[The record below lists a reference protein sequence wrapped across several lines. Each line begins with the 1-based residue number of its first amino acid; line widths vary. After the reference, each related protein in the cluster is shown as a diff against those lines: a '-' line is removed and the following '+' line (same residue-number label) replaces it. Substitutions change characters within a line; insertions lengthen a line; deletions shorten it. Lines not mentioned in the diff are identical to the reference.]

1 MVYVP
6 IQGIPPGGPRLRKA
20 RRQKEGF
27 SMIYGIADVGSNT
40 VRLSIYKCEGGEIR
54 LLMNRKVMAGLAGY
68 VRHGALTPEGI
79 EVACQTLQGYRSLMD
94 NLELPDLRV
103 FATASLRNISNT
115 EEAVGA
121 VMAAT
126 GLRVDV
132 LSGRE
137 EAELSF
143 RGAIQNAGLYNGLLV
158 DLGGGSTELVAYRNR
173 TIQSACSLSVGSLS
187 LFSRHVEKLWRDKG
201 ERRAIRR
208 AVEEQLDQF
217 APQRA
222 PARHIC
228 GVGGTVRAA
237 CKVANVLFGRPAEDR
252 SLDRVELKEMLR
264 RLKKPEKAEL
274 RLLLKTV
281 PDRIHTII
289 PGLLALDTI
298 VRAYGAQTITASAC
312 GVREGY
318 LLDRVLREPAVK
330 PANTAIT
337 EREG

>member
-54 LLMNRKVMAGLAGY
+54 LLMNRKTMAGLAGY

-158 DLGGGSTELVAYRNR
+158 DLGGGSTELVSYRSR
-173 TIQSACSLSVGSLS
+173 AIQTACSLSVGSLS
-187 LFSRHVEKLWRDKG
+187 LFSRHVEKLWPDKG

>member
-1 MVYVP
+1 
-6 IQGIPPGGPRLRKA
+6 
-20 RRQKEGF
+20 
-27 SMIYGIADVGSNT
+27 MIYGIADVGSNT

-143 RGAIQNAGLYNGLLV
+143 RGAIQNAGLYTGLLV
-158 DLGGGSTELVAYRNR
+158 DLGGGSTELVSYRSR
-173 TIQSACSLSVGSLS
+173 AIQTACSLSVGSLS
-187 LFSRHVEKLWRDKG
+187 LFSKYVSKLHPTKE

-208 AVEEQLDQF
+208 AVEGQLEQF
-217 APQRA
+217 VPQHP

-237 CKVANVLFGRPAEDR
+237 CKVANAMFDRPAGDR
-252 SLDRVELKEMLR
+252 SLDRDELKEMLQ
-264 RLKKPEKAEL
+264 RLKKPGRDEL

-298 VRAYGAQTITASAC
+298 AKAYGAQTITASAC

-318 LLDRVLREPAVK
+318 LLARVLEEPLEDQSK
-330 PANTAIT
+330 IT
-337 EREG
+337 PST

>member
-1 MVYVP
+1 
-6 IQGIPPGGPRLRKA
+6 
-20 RRQKEGF
+20 
-27 SMIYGIADVGSNT
+27 MIYGIADVGSNT

-132 LSGRE
+132 LTGRE

-143 RGAIQNAGLYNGLLV
+143 RGAIQNAGLYTGLLA
-158 DLGGGSTELVAYRNR
+158 DLGGGSTELVSYRNR
-173 TIQSACSLSVGSLS
+173 AIQTACSLSVGSLS
-187 LFSRHVEKLWRDKG
+187 LFSKYVSKLHPTKE

-208 AVEEQLDQF
+208 AVEEQLEQF
-217 APQRA
+217 VPQHP

-237 CKVANVLFGRPAEDR
+237 CKVANLLFQRSEDCRVLTAGDLRDLLSHLKDPCRED
-252 SLDRVELKEMLR
+252 LH
-264 RLKKPEKAEL
+264 
-274 RLLLKTV
+274 LLLKAA
-281 PDRIHTII
+281 PDRIHTLV
-289 PGLLALDTI
+289 PGLIVLDTLA
-298 VRAYGAQTITASAC
+298 RAYGLEDFTVSRC

-318 LLDRVLREPAVK
+318 LQDRVWKGASR
-330 PANTAIT
+330 
-337 EREG
+337 

>member
-1 MVYVP
+1 
-6 IQGIPPGGPRLRKA
+6 
-20 RRQKEGF
+20 
-27 SMIYGIADVGSNT
+27 MIYGIADVGSNT
-40 VRLSIYKCEGGEIR
+40 VRLSIYKCEGNEIR

-68 VRHGALTPEGI
+68 VHHGALSPQGI

-115 EEAVGA
+115 EDAVDA
-121 VMAAT
+121 IMAAT

-143 RGAIQNAGLYNGLLV
+143 RGAIQNAGLDTGLMV
-158 DLGGGSTELVAYRNR
+158 DLGGGSTELVSYQAR

-187 LFSRHVEKLWRDKG
+187 LFSRYVSKLHPSKE

-208 AVEEQLDQF
+208 AVEEQLQQYIPHPIS
-217 APQRA
+217 AQ
-222 PARHIC
+222 HIC
-228 GVGGTVRAA
+228 GIGGTVRAA
-237 CKVANVLFGRPAEDR
+237 CKVANVMFRRPTDDR
-252 SLDRVELKEMLR
+252 SLARAELQEMLR
-264 RLKKPEKAEL
+264 RLKKPGQEEL
-274 RLLLKTV
+274 RLLLKAV
-281 PDRIHTII
+281 PERIHTLI

-298 VRAYGAQTITASAC
+298 AKIYGAQTITASAC

-318 LLDRVLREPAVK
+318 LLDRVLGTQK
-330 PANTAIT
+330 PL
-337 EREG
+337 

>member
-54 LLMNRKVMAGLAGY
+54 LLMNRKTMAGLAGY

-187 LFSRHVEKLWRDKG
+187 LFSRHVEKLWPDKG

-208 AVEEQLDQF
+208 AVEDQLDQF

-298 VRAYGAQTITASAC
+298 ARAYGAQTITASAC

-318 LLDRVLREPAVK
+318 LLDRVLREPVVK

>member
-1 MVYVP
+1 
-6 IQGIPPGGPRLRKA
+6 
-20 RRQKEGF
+20 
-27 SMIYGIADVGSNT
+27 MIYGIADVGSNT

-143 RGAIQNAGLYNGLLV
+143 RGAIQNAGLYTGLLV
-158 DLGGGSTELVAYRNR
+158 DLGGGSTELVSYRNR
-173 TIQSACSLSVGSLS
+173 AIQTACSLSVGSLS
-187 LFSRHVEKLWRDKG
+187 LFSKYVAKLHPTKE

-208 AVEEQLDQF
+208 AVEEQLEQF
-217 APQRA
+217 VPQHP

-237 CKVANVLFGRPAEDR
+237 CKVANAMFDRPAGDR
-252 SLDRVELKEMLR
+252 SLDRDELKEMLQ
-264 RLKKPEKAEL
+264 RLKKPGRDEL

-298 VRAYGAQTITASAC
+298 AKAYGAQTITASAC

-318 LLDRVLREPAVK
+318 LLARVLEEPLEDQSK
-330 PANTAIT
+330 IT
-337 EREG
+337 PST

>member
-1 MVYVP
+1 
-6 IQGIPPGGPRLRKA
+6 
-20 RRQKEGF
+20 
-27 SMIYGIADVGSNT
+27 MIYGIADVGSNT

-126 GLRVDV
+126 GLKVDV

-143 RGAIQNAGLYNGLLV
+143 RGAIQNAGLYTGLLV
-158 DLGGGSTELVAYRNR
+158 DLGGGSTELVSYRSR
-173 TIQSACSLSVGSLS
+173 AIQSACSLSVGSLS
-187 LFSRHVEKLWRDKG
+187 LFSKYVSKLHPTKE

-208 AVEEQLDQF
+208 AVEEQLEQF
-217 APQRA
+217 VPQHP

-237 CKVANVLFGRPAEDR
+237 CKVANAMFDRPAGDR
-252 SLDRVELKEMLR
+252 SLDRDELKEMLQ
-264 RLKKPEKAEL
+264 RLKKPGRDEL
-274 RLLLKTV
+274 RLLLKAV

-298 VRAYGAQTITASAC
+298 AKAYGAQTITASAC

-318 LLDRVLREPAVK
+318 LLARVLGEPLEDQRK
-330 PANTAIT
+330 IT
-337 EREG
+337 PST

>member
-1 MVYVP
+1 
-6 IQGIPPGGPRLRKA
+6 
-20 RRQKEGF
+20 
-27 SMIYGIADVGSNT
+27 MIHGIADVGSNT

-143 RGAIQNAGLYNGLLV
+143 RGAIQNAGLYTGLLV
-158 DLGGGSTELVAYRNR
+158 DLGGGSTELVSYRNR
-173 TIQSACSLSVGSLS
+173 AIQSACSLSVGSLS
-187 LFSRHVEKLWRDKG
+187 LFSKYVSKLHPTKE

-208 AVEEQLDQF
+208 AVEGQLEQF
-217 APQRA
+217 VPQHP

-237 CKVANVLFGRPAEDR
+237 CKVANAMFDRPAGDR
-252 SLDRVELKEMLR
+252 SLDRDELKEMLQ
-264 RLKKPEKAEL
+264 RLKKPGRDEL

-298 VRAYGAQTITASAC
+298 AKAYGAQTITASAC

-318 LLDRVLREPAVK
+318 LLARVLEEPLEDQSK
-330 PANTAIT
+330 IT
-337 EREG
+337 PST

>member
-40 VRLSIYKCEGGEIR
+40 VRLSIYKCEGREIR
-54 LLMNRKVMAGLAGY
+54 LLMNRKTMAGLAGY

-187 LFSRHVEKLWRDKG
+187 LFSRHVEKLWPDKG

>member
-1 MVYVP
+1 
-6 IQGIPPGGPRLRKA
+6 
-20 RRQKEGF
+20 
-27 SMIYGIADVGSNT
+27 MIYGIADVGSNT

-126 GLRVDV
+126 GLKVDV

-143 RGAIQNAGLYNGLLV
+143 RGAIQNAGLYTGLLV
-158 DLGGGSTELVAYRNR
+158 DLGGGSTELVSYRSR
-173 TIQSACSLSVGSLS
+173 TIQTACSLSVGSLS
-187 LFSRHVEKLWRDKG
+187 LFSKYVSKLHPTKE

-208 AVEEQLDQF
+208 AVEEQLEQYV
-217 APQRA
+217 PQRV

-237 CKVANVLFGRPAEDR
+237 CKVANAMFDRPTEDR
-252 SLDRVELKEMLR
+252 SLDRDELKEMLR
-264 RLKKPEKAEL
+264 RLKKPGKEEL

-298 VRAYGAQTITASAC
+298 AKAYEAQTITASAC

-318 LLDRVLREPAVK
+318 LLARVLGEPLDRNQTT
-330 PANTAIT
+330 PSTQ
-337 EREG
+337 REGR

>member
-1 MVYVP
+1 
-6 IQGIPPGGPRLRKA
+6 
-20 RRQKEGF
+20 
-27 SMIYGIADVGSNT
+27 MIYGIADVGSNT

-132 LSGRE
+132 LTGRE

-143 RGAIQNAGLYNGLLV
+143 RGAIQNAGLYTGLLV
-158 DLGGGSTELVAYRNR
+158 DLGGGSTELVSYRNR
-173 TIQSACSLSVGSLS
+173 AIQTACSLSVGSLS
-187 LFSRHVEKLWRDKG
+187 LFSKYVAKLHPTKE

-208 AVEEQLDQF
+208 AVEEQLEQYV
-217 APQRA
+217 PQHG

-237 CKVANVLFGRPAEDR
+237 CKVANAMFDRPAGDR
-252 SLDRVELKEMLR
+252 SLDRDELKEMLQ
-264 RLKKPEKAEL
+264 RLKKPGKDEL

-298 VRAYGAQTITASAC
+298 AKAYGAQTITASAC

-318 LLDRVLREPAVK
+318 LLARVLEEPLEDQSK
-330 PANTAIT
+330 IT
-337 EREG
+337 PST

>member
-1 MVYVP
+1 
-6 IQGIPPGGPRLRKA
+6 
-20 RRQKEGF
+20 
-27 SMIYGIADVGSNT
+27 MIYGIADVGSNT

-79 EVACQTLQGYRSLMD
+79 QVACQTLQGYRSLMD

-126 GLRVDV
+126 GLKVDV

-143 RGAIQNAGLYNGLLV
+143 RGAIQNAGLYTGLLV
-158 DLGGGSTELVAYRNR
+158 DLGGGSTELVSYRER
-173 TIQSACSLSVGSLS
+173 AIQTACSLSVGSLS
-187 LFSRHVEKLWRDKG
+187 LFSQYVSKLHPTKE

-208 AVEEQLDQF
+208 AVEKQLDRYV
-217 APQRA
+217 AHRI

-237 CKVANVLFGRPAEDR
+237 CKVANVMFDRPGDDR
-252 SLDRVELKEMLR
+252 SLDREELSEMLH
-264 RLKKPEKAEL
+264 RLKKPGREEL
-274 RLLLKTV
+274 RLLLKAV
-281 PDRIHTII
+281 PERIHTLI

-298 VRAYGAQTITASAC
+298 AKVYGVQTLTASAC

-318 LLDRVLREPAVK
+318 LLDRVLGHGGEHPDAAT
-330 PANTAIT
+330 PTQ
-337 EREG
+337 REG

>member
-54 LLMNRKVMAGLAGY
+54 LLMNRKTMAGLAGY

-187 LFSRHVEKLWRDKG
+187 LFSRHVEKLWPDKG

-298 VRAYGAQTITASAC
+298 ARAYGAQTITASAC

>member
-1 MVYVP
+1 
-6 IQGIPPGGPRLRKA
+6 
-20 RRQKEGF
+20 
-27 SMIYGIADVGSNT
+27 MIYGIADVGSNT

-143 RGAIQNAGLYNGLLV
+143 RGAIQNAGLYTGLLV
-158 DLGGGSTELVAYRNR
+158 DLGGGSTELVSYRNR
-173 TIQSACSLSVGSLS
+173 AIQSACSLSVGSLS
-187 LFSRHVEKLWRDKG
+187 LFSKYVAKLHPTKE

-208 AVEEQLDQF
+208 AVEEQLEQYV
-217 APQRA
+217 PQHG

-228 GVGGTVRAA
+228 GVGGTAA
-237 CKVANVLFGRPAEDR
+237 PSGPPAR
-252 SLDRVELKEMLR
+252 WPTPCSTAPRG
-264 RLKKPEKAEL
+264 
-274 RLLLKTV
+274 T
-281 PDRIHTII
+281 
-289 PGLLALDTI
+289 
-298 VRAYGAQTITASAC
+298 GAWTGTS
-312 GVREGY
+312 
-318 LLDRVLREPAVK
+318 
-330 PANTAIT
+330 
-337 EREG
+337 

>member
-1 MVYVP
+1 
-6 IQGIPPGGPRLRKA
+6 
-20 RRQKEGF
+20 
-27 SMIYGIADVGSNT
+27 MIYGIADVGSNT

-143 RGAIQNAGLYNGLLV
+143 RGAIQNAGLYTGLLA
-158 DLGGGSTELVAYRNR
+158 DLGGGSTELVSYRNR
-173 TIQSACSLSVGSLS
+173 AIQSACSLSVGSLS
-187 LFSRHVEKLWRDKG
+187 LFSKYVSKLHPTKE

-208 AVEEQLDQF
+208 AVEEQLEQF
-217 APQRA
+217 VPQHP

-237 CKVANVLFGRPAEDR
+237 CKVANAMFDRPAGDR
-252 SLDRVELKEMLR
+252 SLDRDELKEMLQ
-264 RLKKPEKAEL
+264 RLKKPGRDEL

-298 VRAYGAQTITASAC
+298 AKAYGAQTITASAC

>member
-27 SMIYGIADVGSNT
+27 FMIYGIADVGSNT
-40 VRLSIYKCEGGEIR
+40 VRLSIYKCEGGEVR
-54 LLMNRKVMAGLAGY
+54 LLMNRKTMAGLAGY

-187 LFSRHVEKLWRDKG
+187 LFSRHVEKLWPDKG

-208 AVEEQLDQF
+208 AVEDQLDQF

>member
-1 MVYVP
+1 
-6 IQGIPPGGPRLRKA
+6 
-20 RRQKEGF
+20 
-27 SMIYGIADVGSNT
+27 MIYGIADVGSNT

-132 LSGRE
+132 LTGRE

-143 RGAIQNAGLYNGLLV
+143 RGAIQNAGLYTGLLV
-158 DLGGGSTELVAYRNR
+158 DLGGGSTELVSYRNR
-173 TIQSACSLSVGSLS
+173 AIQSACSLSVGSLS
-187 LFSRHVEKLWRDKG
+187 LFSKYVSKLHPTKE

-208 AVEEQLDQF
+208 AVEEQLEQF
-217 APQRA
+217 VPQHP

-237 CKVANVLFGRPAEDR
+237 CKVANAMFDRPAGDR
-252 SLDRVELKEMLR
+252 SLDRDELKEMLQ
-264 RLKKPEKAEL
+264 RLKKPGKEEL

-298 VRAYGAQTITASAC
+298 AKAYGAQTITASAC

-318 LLDRVLREPAVK
+318 LLARVLGEEPLEDQSK
-330 PANTAIT
+330 IT
-337 EREG
+337 PST

>member
-54 LLMNRKVMAGLAGY
+54 LLMNRKTMAGLAGY

-187 LFSRHVEKLWRDKG
+187 LFSRHVEKLWPDKG

-208 AVEEQLDQF
+208 AVEDQLDQF

>member
-1 MVYVP
+1 
-6 IQGIPPGGPRLRKA
+6 
-20 RRQKEGF
+20 
-27 SMIYGIADVGSNT
+27 MIYGIADVGSNT

-126 GLRVDV
+126 GLKVDV

-143 RGAIQNAGLYNGLLV
+143 RGAIQNAGLYTGLLV
-158 DLGGGSTELVAYRNR
+158 DLGGGSTELVSYRSR
-173 TIQSACSLSVGSLS
+173 AIQTACSLSVGSLS
-187 LFSRHVEKLWRDKG
+187 LFSKYVSKLHPTKE

-208 AVEEQLDQF
+208 AVEEQLEQF
-217 APQRA
+217 VPQHP

-237 CKVANVLFGRPAEDR
+237 CKVANAMFDRPAGDR
-252 SLDRVELKEMLR
+252 SLDRDELKEMLQ
-264 RLKKPEKAEL
+264 RLKKPGRDEL

-298 VRAYGAQTITASAC
+298 AKAYGAQTITASAC

-318 LLDRVLREPAVK
+318 LLARVLGEPL
-330 PANTAIT
+330 
-337 EREG
+337 

>member
-1 MVYVP
+1 
-6 IQGIPPGGPRLRKA
+6 
-20 RRQKEGF
+20 
-27 SMIYGIADVGSNT
+27 MIYGIADVGSNT

-132 LSGRE
+132 LTGRE

-143 RGAIQNAGLYNGLLV
+143 RGAIQNAGLYTGLLV
-158 DLGGGSTELVAYRNR
+158 DLGGGSTELVSYRNR
-173 TIQSACSLSVGSLS
+173 AIQSACSLSVGSLS
-187 LFSRHVEKLWRDKG
+187 LFSKYVSKLHPTKE

-208 AVEEQLDQF
+208 AVEEQLEQYV
-217 APQRA
+217 PQHG

-237 CKVANVLFGRPAEDR
+237 CKVANVMFDRPAGDR
-252 SLDRVELKEMLR
+252 SLDRDELKEMLQ
-264 RLKKPEKAEL
+264 RLKKPGKEEL

-298 VRAYGAQTITASAC
+298 AKAYGAQTITASAC

-318 LLDRVLREPAVK
+318 LLARVLGEEPLEDQSK
-330 PANTAIT
+330 IT
-337 EREG
+337 PST

>member
-1 MVYVP
+1 MLVGE
-6 IQGIPPGGPRLRKA
+6 IGREGPN
-20 RRQKEGF
+20 G

-40 VRLSIYKCEGGEIR
+40 VRLSIYKCEGREIR

-68 VRHGALTPEGI
+68 VRHGALSPEGI

-94 NLELPDLRV
+94 NLELPNLRV

-126 GLRVDV
+126 GLKVDV

-143 RGAIQNAGLYNGLLV
+143 RGAIQNAGLYTGLMV
-158 DLGGGSTELVAYRNR
+158 DLGGGSTELVSYRER
-173 TIQSACSLSVGSLS
+173 TIQTACSLSVGSLS
-187 LFSRHVEKLWRDKG
+187 LVSQCVSKLHPTKE

-208 AVEEQLDQF
+208 TVEEQLERYV
-217 APQRA
+217 PRRT

-237 CKVANVLFGRPAEDR
+237 CKVANAMFSRPMDDR
-252 SLDRVELKEMLR
+252 SLDQEEWEEMLQ
-264 RLKKPEKAEL
+264 RLKKPGKEEL

-289 PGLLALDTI
+289 PGLLALDVI
-298 VRAYGAQTITASAC
+298 AKAYGAQTITASAC

-318 LLDRVLREPAVK
+318 LLDRVLGESQAEAVPSTK
-330 PANTAIT
+330 
-337 EREG
+337 REG

>member
-1 MVYVP
+1 
-6 IQGIPPGGPRLRKA
+6 
-20 RRQKEGF
+20 
-27 SMIYGIADVGSNT
+27 MIYGIADVGSNT

-54 LLMNRKVMAGLAGY
+54 LLMNRKTMAGLAGY

-173 TIQSACSLSVGSLS
+173 TIQSAFSLSVGSLS
-187 LFSRHVEKLWRDKG
+187 LFSRHVEKLWPDKG

-208 AVEEQLDQF
+208 AVEDQLDQF

-298 VRAYGAQTITASAC
+298 ARAYGAQTITASAC

>member
-1 MVYVP
+1 
-6 IQGIPPGGPRLRKA
+6 
-20 RRQKEGF
+20 
-27 SMIYGIADVGSNT
+27 MIYGIADVGSNT

-143 RGAIQNAGLYNGLLV
+143 RGAIQNAGLYTGLLA
-158 DLGGGSTELVAYRNR
+158 DLGGGSTELVSYRNR
-173 TIQSACSLSVGSLS
+173 AIQSACSLSVGSLS
-187 LFSRHVEKLWRDKG
+187 LFSKYVSKLHPTKE

-208 AVEEQLDQF
+208 AVAEQLEQF
-217 APQRA
+217 VPPPP

-237 CKVANVLFGRPAEDR
+237 CKVANAMFDRPAGDR
-252 SLDRVELKEMLR
+252 SLDRDELKEMLQ
-264 RLKKPEKAEL
+264 RLKKPGRDEL

-298 VRAYGAQTITASAC
+298 AKAYGAQTITASAC

-318 LLDRVLREPAVK
+318 LLARVLGEPLEDQSK
-330 PANTAIT
+330 IT
-337 EREG
+337 PST

>member
-1 MVYVP
+1 
-6 IQGIPPGGPRLRKA
+6 
-20 RRQKEGF
+20 
-27 SMIYGIADVGSNT
+27 MIYGIADVGSNT

-132 LSGRE
+132 LTGRE

-143 RGAIQNAGLYNGLLV
+143 RGAIQNAGLYTGLLA
-158 DLGGGSTELVAYRNR
+158 DLGGGSTELVSYRNR
-173 TIQSACSLSVGSLS
+173 AIQSACSLSVGSLS
-187 LFSRHVEKLWRDKG
+187 LFSKYVSKLHPTKE

-208 AVEEQLDQF
+208 AVEEQLEQF
-217 APQRA
+217 VPQHP

-237 CKVANVLFGRPAEDR
+237 CKVANAMFDRPAGDR
-252 SLDRVELKEMLR
+252 SLDRDELKEMLQ
-264 RLKKPEKAEL
+264 RLKKPGRDEL

-298 VRAYGAQTITASAC
+298 AKAYGAQTITASAC

-318 LLDRVLREPAVK
+318 LLARVLEEPLEDQSK
-330 PANTAIT
+330 IT
-337 EREG
+337 PST

>member
-1 MVYVP
+1 
-6 IQGIPPGGPRLRKA
+6 
-20 RRQKEGF
+20 
-27 SMIYGIADVGSNT
+27 MIYGIADMGSNT

-126 GLRVDV
+126 GLQVDV

-158 DLGGGSTELVAYRNR
+158 DLGGGSTELVSYRNR

-187 LFSRHVEKLWRDKG
+187 LFSRYVEKLFPNKE
-201 ERRAIRR
+201 ERKNIRQ
-208 AVEEQLDQF
+208 AVRSQLEQF
-217 APQRA
+217 SAPQS
-222 PARHIC
+222 PTRHIC
-228 GVGGTVRAA
+228 GVGGTIRAA
-237 CKVANVLFGRPAEDR
+237 CKVANAMFTRPAGDR
-252 SLDRVELKEMLR
+252 SLDRDELKEMLR
-264 RLKKPEKAEL
+264 RLKKPGKDEL

-281 PDRIHTII
+281 PDRIHTIT

-298 VRAYGAQTITASAC
+298 AKAYQAQTITASAC

-318 LLDRVLREPAVK
+318 LLSRVLGEGQDGVQHVTP
-330 PANTAIT
+330 TQ
-337 EREG
+337 REG

>member
-1 MVYVP
+1 
-6 IQGIPPGGPRLRKA
+6 
-20 RRQKEGF
+20 
-27 SMIYGIADVGSNT
+27 MIYGIADVGSNT

-143 RGAIQNAGLYNGLLV
+143 RGAIQNAGLYTGLLV
-158 DLGGGSTELVAYRNR
+158 DLGGGSTELVSYRNR
-173 TIQSACSLSVGSLS
+173 AIQTACSLSVGSLS
-187 LFSRHVEKLWRDKG
+187 LFSKYVSKLHPTKE

-208 AVEEQLDQF
+208 AVEGQLEQF
-217 APQRA
+217 VPQHP

-237 CKVANVLFGRPAEDR
+237 CKVANAMFDRPAGDR
-252 SLDRVELKEMLR
+252 SLDRDELKEMLQ
-264 RLKKPEKAEL
+264 RLKKPGRDEL

-298 VRAYGAQTITASAC
+298 AKAYGAQTITASAC

-318 LLDRVLREPAVK
+318 LLARVLEEPLEDQSK
-330 PANTAIT
+330 IT
-337 EREG
+337 PST

>member
-1 MVYVP
+1 
-6 IQGIPPGGPRLRKA
+6 
-20 RRQKEGF
+20 
-27 SMIYGIADVGSNT
+27 MIYGIADVGSNT

-54 LLMNRKVMAGLAGY
+54 LLMNRKTMAGLAGY

-143 RGAIQNAGLYNGLLV
+143 RGAIQNAGLYTGLLV

-187 LFSRHVEKLWRDKG
+187 LFSRHVEKLWPDKG

>member
-1 MVYVP
+1 
-6 IQGIPPGGPRLRKA
+6 
-20 RRQKEGF
+20 
-27 SMIYGIADVGSNT
+27 MIYGIADVGSNT

-68 VRHGALTPEGI
+68 VRHGTLTPEGI

-143 RGAIQNAGLYNGLLV
+143 RGAIQNAGLYTGLLV
-158 DLGGGSTELVAYRNR
+158 DLGGGSTELVSYRSR
-173 TIQSACSLSVGSLS
+173 AIQSACSLSVGSLS
-187 LFSRHVEKLWRDKG
+187 LFSKYVSKLHPTKE

-208 AVEEQLDQF
+208 AVEEQLEQF
-217 APQRA
+217 VPQHP

-237 CKVANVLFGRPAEDR
+237 CKVANAMFDRPAGDR
-252 SLDRVELKEMLR
+252 SLDRDELKEMLQ
-264 RLKKPEKAEL
+264 RLKKPGRDEL

-298 VRAYGAQTITASAC
+298 AKAYGAQTITASAC

-318 LLDRVLREPAVK
+318 LLARVLGEPLEDQRK
-330 PANTAIT
+330 IT
-337 EREG
+337 PST

>member
-1 MVYVP
+1 
-6 IQGIPPGGPRLRKA
+6 
-20 RRQKEGF
+20 
-27 SMIYGIADVGSNT
+27 MIYGIADVGSNT

-54 LLMNRKVMAGLAGY
+54 LLMNRKTMAGLAGY

-187 LFSRHVEKLWRDKG
+187 LFSRHVEKLWPDKG

-298 VRAYGAQTITASAC
+298 ARAYGAQTITASAC

>member
-1 MVYVP
+1 
-6 IQGIPPGGPRLRKA
+6 
-20 RRQKEGF
+20 
-27 SMIYGIADVGSNT
+27 MIYGIADVGSNT

-54 LLMNRKVMAGLAGY
+54 LLMNRKTMAGLAGY

-187 LFSRHVEKLWRDKG
+187 LFSRHVEKLWPDKG

-298 VRAYGAQTITASAC
+298 ARAYGAQTITASAC

-318 LLDRVLREPAVK
+318 LLDRELREPAVK

>member
-1 MVYVP
+1 
-6 IQGIPPGGPRLRKA
+6 
-20 RRQKEGF
+20 
-27 SMIYGIADVGSNT
+27 MIYGIADVGSNT

-132 LSGRE
+132 LTGRE

-143 RGAIQNAGLYNGLLV
+143 RGAIQNAGLYTGLLA
-158 DLGGGSTELVAYRNR
+158 DLGGGSTELVSYRNR
-173 TIQSACSLSVGSLS
+173 AIQTACSLSVGSLS
-187 LFSRHVEKLWRDKG
+187 LFSKYVAKLHPTKE

-208 AVEEQLDQF
+208 AVEEQLEQF
-217 APQRA
+217 VPQHG

-237 CKVANVLFGRPAEDR
+237 CKVANAMFDRPAGDR
-252 SLDRVELKEMLR
+252 SLDRDELKEMLQ
-264 RLKKPEKAEL
+264 RLKKPGRDEL

-298 VRAYGAQTITASAC
+298 AKAYGAQTITASAC

-318 LLDRVLREPAVK
+318 LLARVLGEPLEDQSK
-330 PANTAIT
+330 IT
-337 EREG
+337 PST

>member
-1 MVYVP
+1 
-6 IQGIPPGGPRLRKA
+6 
-20 RRQKEGF
+20 
-27 SMIYGIADVGSNT
+27 MIYGIADVGSNT

-126 GLRVDV
+126 GLKVDV

-143 RGAIQNAGLYNGLLV
+143 RGAIQNAGLYTGLLV
-158 DLGGGSTELVAYRNR
+158 DLGGGSTELVSYRSR
-173 TIQSACSLSVGSLS
+173 TIQTACSLSVGSLS
-187 LFSRHVEKLWRDKG
+187 LFSKYVSKLHPTKE

-208 AVEEQLDQF
+208 AVEEQLEQYV
-217 APQRA
+217 PQRVS
-222 PARHIC
+222 ARHIC

-237 CKVANVLFGRPAEDR
+237 CKVANAMFDRPTEDR
-252 SLDRVELKEMLR
+252 SLDRDELKEMLR
-264 RLKKPEKAEL
+264 RLKKPGKEEL

-298 VRAYGAQTITASAC
+298 AKAYEAQTITASAC

-318 LLDRVLREPAVK
+318 LLARVLGEPLDRNQTT
-330 PANTAIT
+330 PSTQ
-337 EREG
+337 REGR

>member
-1 MVYVP
+1 
-6 IQGIPPGGPRLRKA
+6 
-20 RRQKEGF
+20 
-27 SMIYGIADVGSNT
+27 MIYGIADVGSNT

-79 EVACQTLQGYRSLMD
+79 EVACQTLQSYRSLMD
-94 NLELPDLRV
+94 NLELSDLRV

-132 LSGRE
+132 LTGRE

-143 RGAIQNAGLYNGLLV
+143 RGAIQNAGLYTGLLV
-158 DLGGGSTELVAYRNR
+158 DLGGGSTELVSYRNR
-173 TIQSACSLSVGSLS
+173 AIQSACSLSVGSLS
-187 LFSRHVEKLWRDKG
+187 LFSKYVSKLHPTKE

-208 AVEEQLDQF
+208 AVEEQLEQF
-217 APQRA
+217 VPQHP

-237 CKVANVLFGRPAEDR
+237 CKVANAMFDRPAGDR
-252 SLDRVELKEMLR
+252 SLDRDELKEMLQ
-264 RLKKPEKAEL
+264 RLKKLGKGEL

-298 VRAYGAQTITASAC
+298 AKAYGAQTITASAC

-318 LLDRVLREPAVK
+318 LLARVLGESLEDQSK
-330 PANTAIT
+330 IT
-337 EREG
+337 PST